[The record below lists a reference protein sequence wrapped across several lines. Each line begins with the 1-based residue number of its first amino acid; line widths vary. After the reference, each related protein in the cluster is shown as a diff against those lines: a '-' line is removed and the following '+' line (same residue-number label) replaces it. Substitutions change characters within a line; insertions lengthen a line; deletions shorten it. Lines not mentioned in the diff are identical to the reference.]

1 MPVVF
6 AQAFREVI
14 MPDARYY
21 VVGDR
26 EVWMVAFD
34 NREYDSH
41 SSHNEALLF
50 AIEAAQKLGKCGES
64 AHVCVVE
71 NDGRFR
77 SKWRYDQD
85 QVLRSTKS
93 RIASKKNR
101 HGACNW
107 SGRGNRGV
115 QVNEKEYCNRDRGHH
130 PLARR

>member
-71 NDGRFR
+71 NDCRFR

-85 QVLRSTKS
+85 QLLRSTKS
-93 RIASKKNR
+93 GIASKKNR

-107 SGRGNRGV
+107 SGPGNQRSSS
-115 QVNEKEYCNRDRGHH
+115 Q
-130 PLARR
+130 